1 MIVATATT
9 VSRKGGN
16 KKGHAL
22 RVLFAILMLTANH
35 FFNNPP
41 KPLNTLLPVLSFA
54 LPVVV
59 EASVAVAVFELL
71 DVVVAVVADSAP
83 AFESFAPNI
92 MPS

>member
-1 MIVATATT
+1 M
-9 VSRKGGN
+9 
-16 KKGHAL
+16 
-22 RVLFAILMLTANH
+22 RVLFAILILLTVNH

-41 KPLNTLLPVLSFA
+41 KPLSTLLPVLSFA

-59 EASVAVAVFELL
+59 AASVAVAVFELL

-92 MPS
+92 K